1 MYLDRQYYSND
12 IIAEL
17 LPSNVGAMS
26 HHIMATTNE
35 TRSKAFRD
43 AVKWIWSRTGAIIQK
58 SMEHQRMRSYLEGLD
73 TYLLADIGL
82 ARNEITAAIEGR
94 LERPEPF
101 APSELTVH
109 AMVKDLRN
117 TRRRREVRHMKR
129 RQVRRHRP
137 AAVAT
142 KAA

>member
-1 MYLDRQYYSND
+1 MYLDRQHYSKD

-17 LPSNVGAMS
+17 LPSNVSAMS

-35 TRSKAFRD
+35 TRSKTFRD
-43 AVKWIWSRTGAIIQK
+43 AVKWIWNRTGAIVQRN
-58 SMEHQRMRSYLEGLD
+58 MEHQRMRSHLEGLD
-73 TYLLADIGL
+73 SYLLADIGL

-117 TRRRREVRHMKR
+117 ARRRREVRHMKR
-129 RQVRRHRP
+129 QVRRHRP
-137 AAVAT
+137 AAVST
-142 KAA
+142 RAA